1 VGQGIVVGALIGL
14 PGREQDIA
22 IAQQRSTY
30 WLFVSLFCQAAMIA
44 AIAPLMPFASDEK
57 PVTRFIVRGIFAGF
71 FSLTLSL
78 LVGMVMFSVGVGFHR
93 LLTR

>member
-57 PVTRFIVRGIFAGF
+57 PVTGFIVRGIFAGF